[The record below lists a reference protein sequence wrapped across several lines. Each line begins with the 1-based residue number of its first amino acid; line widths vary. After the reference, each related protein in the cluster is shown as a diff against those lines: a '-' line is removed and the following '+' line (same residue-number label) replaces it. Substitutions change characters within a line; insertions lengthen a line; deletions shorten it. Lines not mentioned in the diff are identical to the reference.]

1 MLKMGNAMTKT
12 SKNIYFLITFV
23 FFVIFNRY
31 LTYLII
37 NRGMGFPSNP
47 LFDLTFIQNEGAAF
61 NIFQGAKIFL
71 ILFSAFAVAAIV
83 FSLQRKM
90 SKLSTTAIFLVS
102 LLLAGISC
110 NMIECIHYGYVI
122 DFIKLNFI
130 DFPVFNISDIFINL
144 SVLGI
149 LIIIIKNSYFKKS

>member
-1 MLKMGNAMTKT
+1 
-12 SKNIYFLITFV
+12 
-23 FFVIFNRY
+23 
-31 LTYLII
+31 
-37 NRGMGFPSNP
+37 MGFPSNP

-110 NMIECIHYGYVI
+110 NMIERIHYGYVI

>member
-1 MLKMGNAMTKT
+1 
-12 SKNIYFLITFV
+12 
-23 FFVIFNRY
+23 
-31 LTYLII
+31 
-37 NRGMGFPSNP
+37 MGFPSNP

-110 NMIECIHYGYVI
+110 NMIERIHYGYVI
-122 DFIKLNFI
+122 DFIKLNFS